1 MFKHLASSIMVS
13 PADFT
18 RIESIAGNIDVAIAD
33 IIERNPTIHEFN
45 ELRESVGWSTVDEK
59 TLSIA
64 LGSSLYSICAVAKGK
79 TIGIA
84 RLIGDGALYY
94 YIQDF
99 IVHLAVQ
106 RKGIGNSM
114 LKKIM
119 KFFEDHAPKGSFIGL
134 MSAKG
139 KEGFYRNFGFI
150 EQPNDV
156 YGAGMWVIRVKG
168 GESYEHLE
176 NQKYIDS
183 NCSVHE
189 WVQFNRISITKQ

>member
-1 MFKHLASSIMVS
+1 MNNF
-13 PADFT
+13 
-18 RIESIAGNIDVAIAD
+18 D

-45 ELRESVGWSTVDEK
+45 ELRESVGWPTVDENILR
-59 TLSIA
+59 TALS
-64 LGSSLYSICAVAKGK
+64 SSLYSVCAVAEGK

-99 IVHLAVQ
+99 IVHPAVQ

-119 KFFEDHAPKGSFIGL
+119 KFFEDDAPKGSFIGL

-139 KEGFYRNFGFI
+139 KERFYRNFGFI
-150 EQPNDV
+150 ERPNDV
-156 YGAGMWVIRVKG
+156 FGAGMCIYKPQ
-168 GESYEHLE
+168 S
-176 NQKYIDS
+176 K
-183 NCSVHE
+183 
-189 WVQFNRISITKQ
+189 